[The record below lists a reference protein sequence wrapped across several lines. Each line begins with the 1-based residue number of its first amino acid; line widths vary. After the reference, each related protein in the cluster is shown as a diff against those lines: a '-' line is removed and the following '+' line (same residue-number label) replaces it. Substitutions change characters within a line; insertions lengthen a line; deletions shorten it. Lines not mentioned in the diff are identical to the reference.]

1 MAEVVQ
7 QMVDPIIL
15 MNRVVDEAVGKPAHY
30 SRNCCRFVNH
40 HRLSEARFY
49 ETGTADVI
57 WVYCKGNFLRE
68 HFQTPEKFN
77 NAVALISLCGE
88 YGGLRG
94 RMEEADAQRE
104 FVIGIRYYIMFGEPA
119 TFFVRPVPDG
129 AQRGEAT
136 NCVDMARVVRA
147 LDNQA
152 IGRIAGLQVDHD
164 LPVTIAEAYSYAS
177 AEASHRRQ
185 ENQVVDVTSVIV
197 TVIASLGKQGT
208 MTEEFILNTQQSCM
222 EQFGRRVVIHRE
234 VAKLYYTT
242 YTPLM
247 TPDDIARVF
256 RTLLPLI
263 PLTAI
268 RLRTIVEQSRFSG
281 LSSYVIIRDA
291 LDRYANFQWGIVEAL
306 YPGQFARYRS
316 ACIAIAGNPY
326 YAYRHG
332 GMGDAASTKY
342 AVLSWTARSLL
353 IENGDQPELNRYGN
367 GYNRNKYP
375 RIARAIATYV
385 TRPLPVHGDGTLEQ
399 PQHPYWAACL
409 EFLQNVAN
417 YNTQAIAAVDADG
430 PAVPV
435 PDAVAIP
442 DAPQPAVE

>member
-1 MAEVVQ
+1 MANVGP
-7 QMVDPIIL
+7 QMVDPIFL
-15 MNRVVDEAVGKPAHY
+15 MNQVVEEAVGMPAHY

-40 HRLSEARFY
+40 HRLSDARFH

-57 WVYCKGNFLRE
+57 WIYAKGNFLRE

-77 NAVALISLCGE
+77 TQVATVSLCGE

-94 RMEEADAQRE
+94 LMPENEARRE
-104 FVIGIRYYIMFGEPA
+104 FVLGIRYYIMFGEPA
-119 TFFVRPVPDG
+119 TAFVRGVAEG
-129 AQRGEAT
+129 AQRAEGTHCA
-136 NCVDMARVVRA
+136 NIPAVVIA
-147 LDNQA
+147 LNNQA
-152 IGRIAGLQVDHD
+152 IGRIITNQVDHD
-164 LPVTIAEAYSYAS
+164 LPVTMAEAYTYAS
-177 AEASHRRQ
+177 AEALRRRQ
-185 ENQVVDVTSVIV
+185 ENQVVDVTSIIV

-208 MTEEFILNTQQSCM
+208 MTEEFINNTQQSCL
-222 EQFGRRVVIHRE
+222 EQFGRRVVIHRA

-242 YTPLM
+242 YTPAM

-256 RTLLPLI
+256 RTLLPMI

-291 LDRYANFQWGIVEAL
+291 IDRYGNFPWGIVEAL
-306 YPGQFARYRS
+306 FPGQFARYRA

-342 AVLSWTARSLL
+342 SVLAWTARSLL
-353 IENGDQPELNRYGN
+353 IETGDQPDLNRYGN

-375 RIARAIATYV
+375 RIAHAITTYV
-385 TRPLPVHGDGTLEQ
+385 NRPLPVHANGEVEQ
-399 PQHPYWAACL
+399 PQHAYWAACL
-409 EFLQNVAN
+409 DFLQGIAN
-417 YNTQAIAAVDADG
+417 YNTQAIAAVDAGD
-430 PAVPV
+430 PPVAVPDPV
-435 PDAVAIP
+435 VIP
-442 DAPQPAVE
+442 NPPQPAVE